1 MKTAFL
7 VLSHRNPGQ
16 TVRLLTTLR
25 RQLPAAPLVV
35 HHDQFRSAL
44 TTADV
49 AHLGDVHVLTSP
61 EPIVWGTFSI
71 VDAVWRSL
79 GWMTDRLEFDWIV
92 LLSAQDYPIKPL
104 ADFGAFLAGTDAD
117 VVLNARPVD
126 QIADLAARRNR
137 RRRYLY
143 QCRPVRVRL
152 SVPAWLRA
160 ARRVRNMCGPAVGV
174 VNNVQPWLQ
183 IYRVGD
189 GLPWRVGVR
198 SRSAPFTADQ
208 PCWFGSM
215 WFGISRSATA
225 KLLAAVADQPGYVDY
240 FRRTMVPDE
249 AVTASILGNLAGI
262 RMLRQDL
269 HFIRWTTAKKT
280 GHPDVLTSADLP
292 ELLAASEYFARKFDV
307 AVDADILDA
316 LDRHIGAA
324 AAPALE

>member
-7 VLSHRNPGQ
+7 VLSHRNPEQ

-25 RQLPAAPLVV
+25 CQLPDAPLVV

-44 TTADV
+44 SAADV
-49 AHLGDVHVLTSP
+49 AQLGDAHVLTSP
-61 EPIVWGTFSI
+61 EPVVWGDFSV
-71 VDAVWRSL
+71 VDAVWRSMA
-79 GWMTDRLEFDWIV
+79 WMLERLEFDWLV

-104 ADFGAFLAGTDAD
+104 ADLGAFLAGTDAD

-126 QIADLAARRNR
+126 EIADPAARRNR

-143 QCRPVRVRL
+143 QCRPVRVRV
-152 SVPAWLRA
+152 SVPAWLWA
-160 ARRVRNMCGPAVGV
+160 ARRVRNLCGPLVGV

-183 IYRVGD
+183 IYRVAD

-215 WFGISRSATA
+215 WFGISRPAA
-225 KLLAAVADQPGYVDY
+225 AQLLAAAADRPEYVDY
-240 FRRTMVPDE
+240 FRRTIVPDE
-249 AVTASILGNLAGI
+249 AVTASILGNLPGV
-262 RMLRQDL
+262 RVLRQDL
-269 HFIRWTTAKKT
+269 HHIRWTTAAKT

-292 ELLAASEYFARKFDV
+292 ELLAAPEFFARKFDTT
-307 AVDADILDA
+307 VDAGILDE
-316 LDRHIGAA
+316 LDRHIVASA
-324 AAPALE
+324 RQ

>member
-7 VLSHRNPGQ
+7 ILSHRNPDQ

-25 RQLPAAPLVV
+25 RQLPDAPLVV
-35 HHDQFRSAL
+35 HHDQFRSRLSA
-44 TTADV
+44 ADV
-49 AHLGDVHVLTSP
+49 AQLGDAHVLTSP
-61 EPIVWGTFSI
+61 DPVVWGDFSV
-71 VDAVWRSL
+71 VDAVWRSMA
-79 GWMTDRLEFDWIV
+79 WMLERLEFDWLV

-104 ADFGAFLAGTDAD
+104 AELGAFLDDTDAD
-117 VVLNARPVD
+117 VVLNARPVAEITD
-126 QIADLAARRNR
+126 PAARRNR

-174 VNNVQPWLQ
+174 INNLQPWLQ

-215 WFGISRSATA
+215 WFGISRPATA
-225 KLLAAVADQPGYVDY
+225 QLLAAAADRPEYVDY
-240 FRRTMVPDE
+240 FRRTIVPDE
-249 AVTASILGNLAGI
+249 AVTASILGNLPGV
-262 RMLRQDL
+262 RVLRQDL
-269 HFIRWTTAKKT
+269 HHIRWTTATKT

-292 ELLAASEYFARKFDV
+292 ELLAAPEFFARKFDV
-307 AVDADILDA
+307 TVDAGILDE
-316 LDRHIGAA
+316 LDRHIVASA
-324 AAPALE
+324 RQ